1 MPTFITPYSG
11 TAELTANNGLET
23 VESNHWTYSQSG
35 YNDRATFG
43 VSLSWPP
50 TRKSYDYG
58 ADTRDTGFTYG
69 GVPSVQTTNV
79 NKGAESGLLH
89 LRAQN
94 WTIAGIGNELTAY
107 ESYGADRC
115 RILVTGSWL
124 VIRQENSNS
133 YNSFGIV
140 HDGLTET
147 NLGSR
152 EMQKPYLLNYES
164 QPVTYVI
171 QGSAVE
177 GGAQDTFS
185 TQEFWVKIT
194 ESATSV
200 NSNFEFQ
207 SNTIARP
214 TWVYTYSKSWQID

>member
-1 MPTFITPYSG
+1 MPTYITPYSG
-11 TAELTANNGLET
+11 TAELTASNGLTAVET
-23 VESNHWTYSQSG
+23 NHWTFSQSG
-35 YNDRATFG
+35 YNDGATFG

-58 ADTRDTGFTYG
+58 ADSRDTGFTYG
-69 GVPSVQTTNV
+69 GSPPIQMATTNR
-79 NKGAESGLLH
+79 GAESGLLH
-89 LRAQN
+89 LTAQN
-94 WTIAGIGNELTAY
+94 WTIASIGNELTAY
-107 ESYGADRC
+107 DIYSADRC
-115 RILVTGSWL
+115 CIVVTGRWV

-147 NLGSR
+147 NLGNR
-152 EMQKPYLLNYES
+152 EMQKPFLLSYES
-164 QPVTYVI
+164 PTATYII
-171 QGSAVE
+171 QGADVE
-177 GGAQDTFS
+177 GGARDTF
-185 TQEFWVKIT
+185 TAQEFWVKIT

-214 TWVYTYSKSWQID
+214 TWIYSYSKSWQID